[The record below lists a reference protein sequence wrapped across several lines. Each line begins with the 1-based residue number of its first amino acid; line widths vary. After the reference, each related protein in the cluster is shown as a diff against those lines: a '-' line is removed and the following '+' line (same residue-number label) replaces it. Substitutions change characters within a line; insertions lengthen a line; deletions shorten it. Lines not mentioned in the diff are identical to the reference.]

1 MKIYTKTGDQGET
14 GLLGTERV
22 SKTSDVIEAIGAVDE
37 LNSILG
43 WVTSAGDVFPSPGSQ
58 EKVARRSTGEG
69 GTDEVDSP
77 SPSPRGGE
85 DFSPGVDLTASV
97 HRIQKL
103 LFDLGGELAQAQEIN
118 RSIRSISE
126 TDIHELEQ
134 QMDAITEQLPP
145 LRNFILPGGTE
156 LAARLHI
163 ARSVCRRAEREVLRF
178 HAQHPLRTE
187 LPIFLNRLSDW
198 CFVMARW
205 ANHCA
210 DRADILWTQ

>member
-37 LNSILG
+37 LNSVLG
-43 WVTSAGDVFPSPGSQ
+43 WVAAASNEAQ
-58 EKVARRSTGEG
+58 
-69 GTDEVDSP
+69 
-77 SPSPRGGE
+77 
-85 DFSPGVDLTASV
+85 DLTASL

-118 RSIRSISE
+118 RSIRSISGA
-126 TDIHELEQ
+126 DIQLLED
-134 QMDAITEQLPP
+134 QMDAATAGLPT

-187 LPIFLNRLSDW
+187 LPTFLNRLSDW